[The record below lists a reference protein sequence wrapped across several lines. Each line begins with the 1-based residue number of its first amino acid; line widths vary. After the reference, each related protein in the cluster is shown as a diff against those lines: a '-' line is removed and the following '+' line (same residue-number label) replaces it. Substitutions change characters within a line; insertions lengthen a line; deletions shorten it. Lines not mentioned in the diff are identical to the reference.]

1 MSLVSCRFRFPKAPP
16 TFSFSPPLPAT
27 SACNLDSTHHFRLLS
42 ISVSL
47 CCHCS
52 LAVEK
57 FVSDF
62 LTNFP
67 RMVALELDPLDG

>member
-27 SACNLDSTHHFRLLS
+27 SACNLDSSQHLRLSSL
-42 ISVSL
+42 SVSL
-47 CCHCS
+47 YCHCS
-52 LAVEK
+52 SAVKK